1 MKLRD
6 ANLQVYKENFH
17 ISSFMYFAFI
27 FSEYITIT
35 SSEKALKVC
44 EHSFF
49 QRKVVLPV
57 IYLFNHDSPKSII
70 FMLNIEFDVFLSTVF
85 VK

>member
-6 ANLQVYKENFH
+6 TNLQVYKKNFH
-17 ISSFMYFAFI
+17 TSSFMHFAFI

-35 SSEKALKVC
+35 SFEEALKVC
-44 EHSFF
+44 EQSFF

-57 IYLFNHDSPKSII
+57 IYLFNHDSSKSTI
-70 FMLNIEFDVFLSTVF
+70 FMLDMVFDVFLSTVF